1 MEIKFFVPGDPRGK
15 GRPRFGRNG
24 VVYTDQETAAYERSV
39 VAWYRK
45 SCGNARIPDGT
56 VCNVNIVAIYRIPKS
71 ASKSDR
77 RAMEAGAIL
86 PRRKPDADNVAKII
100 LDALNG
106 VAYKDDSAVVA
117 LNVEKSYG
125 LEPGVMVFIRPISE
139 SER

>member
-24 VVYTDQETAAYERSV
+24 VVYTDRETEAYERSV

-45 SCGNARIPDGT
+45 SCGNARITDGT
-56 VCNVNIVAIYRIPKS
+56 VCKVDIVAIYRIPIR
-71 ASKSDR
+71 ASKVDR
-77 RAMEAGAIL
+77 KAMEARAIL

-117 LNVEKSYG
+117 LSVRKLYG
-125 LEPGVMVFIRPISE
+125 FDPGVWVSITSVPE
-139 SER
+139 SEV